1 MKSLSQSVLAV
12 IKRKREGSVITAES
26 LSEQGSR
33 SAIDQTLSRLAAKG
47 EIMRISRGAYVVP
60 RKSEF
65 GSFPPSAERVV
76 TSMSK
81 RTSRSGRRS
90 CRTNLQA
97 RPSAQW
103 LTLGRSRLGKRRDSF
118 ESDSNLPNG

>member
-47 EIMRISRGAYVVP
+47 
-60 RKSEF
+60 
-65 GSFPPSAERVV
+65 
-76 TSMSK
+76 
-81 RTSRSGRRS
+81 
-90 CRTNLQA
+90 
-97 RPSAQW
+97 
-103 LTLGRSRLGKRRDSF
+103 
-118 ESDSNLPNG
+118 